1 VKRPQVRLGELM
13 AGLTTAERRLLSGE
27 LHIRGGLW
35 DFMASFDI
43 NKAGF
48 AIAAMFV
55 AVWAAAVAFW
65 KFGKLDRR
73 WAPAAAR
80 PGGPEP
86 PEES

>member
-1 VKRPQVRLGELM
+1 
-13 AGLTTAERRLLSGE
+13 
-27 LHIRGGLW
+27 
-35 DFMASFDI
+35 MASFDI

-65 KFGKLDRR
+65 KFGKIDRR

-86 PEES
+86 PEEPPSPGARVPGGATQQGSRS

>member
-1 VKRPQVRLGELM
+1 
-13 AGLTTAERRLLSGE
+13 
-27 LHIRGGLW
+27 
-35 DFMASFDI
+35 MASFDI

-65 KFGKLDRR
+65 KLGKIDRR

-86 PEES
+86 PEEP

>member
-1 VKRPQVRLGELM
+1 MTRPQG
-13 AGLTTAERRLLSGE
+13 RLLE
-27 LHIRGGLW
+27 LRAALTPAEWRRCGGMALVIAVL
-35 DFMASFDI
+35 MASFDI

-65 KFGKLDRR
+65 KLGKIDRR

-80 PGGPEP
+80 PEGPEP
-86 PEES
+86 PE